1 MVISW
6 VKFASITGSY
16 QLYEMQCQGV
26 DNSSCIIS
34 YCLLEIYVLEA
45 ITSVKIL
52 KRLIVMLLS
61 LMTCWHIIACPQI
74 DEGSVTSQFLVNPP
88 CNSSQCIQNI
98 AMVYYCLKGCSLA
111 YFPANTL

>member
-16 QLYEMQCQGV
+16 QLYDIQCQGV
-26 DNSSCIIS
+26 DNSFCTIS
-34 YCLLEIYVLEA
+34 YCLLEIYVLVA

-74 DEGSVTSQFLVNPP
+74 DEGSITSQFLVNPP

-98 AMVYYCLKGCSLA
+98 AMVYYCLKSCSLA
-111 YFPANTL
+111 YFPANTH